1 MTASRAISAVD
12 ELLVVKPRRII
23 DYWYG
28 KNIFNF
34 GIDSIQNAWSYGS
47 SDFQLLLYYVACGYL

>member
-34 GIDSIQNAWSYGS
+34 GIDSIQNAWSYGI
-47 SDFQLLLYYVACGYL
+47 QLLLYYVACGYL